1 MIAHVDLGSFFIAV
15 ERARKP
21 ELIGRAIVIGG
32 RPGSGGLVAA
42 ASREA
47 RRAGVRPGML
57 LAQASVR
64 CPDAVFL
71 GGAVD
76 AYLAASAR
84 VDEVLRRES
93 VDIEWVS
100 IDEAYIGIPHTLRP
114 GSSGKGT
121 PANASA
127 DIAAIERI
135 QKALQAMGLDAAC
148 GLARTKVVA
157 RIASQLARPRGV
169 VHVLEGYEARF
180 LAPLKIELLP
190 GVDPVLGRK
199 LRAAGIRRLGQLAK
213 LSETQ
218 LSLLAGR
225 SGATLARQAAG
236 IDLTRVLRT
245 ALPHAPLDDYE
256 LPTPTADPEVL
267 RALVGAR
274 AEHLGRQLRAH
285 GVVARSITLR
295 IRYADGRVDSRTAAL
310 AQPSALDE
318 PLSAVACELLIKMS
332 RPERLVRAVNVTCPG
347 LLSAAGDPALFA
359 V

>member
-15 ERARKP
+15 ERARRP
-21 ELIGRAIVIGG
+21 ELVGQPVVIGG
-32 RPGSGGLVAA
+32 RPGSGGVVAA

-64 CPDAVFL
+64 CPDAIFL

-93 VDIEWVS
+93 ADIEWVS
-100 IDEAYIGIPHTLRP
+100 IDEAFMALSRA
-114 GSSGKGT
+114 SS
-121 PANASA
+121 ASA
-127 DIAAIERI
+127 GIAAIERI
-135 QKALQAMGLDAAC
+135 QGALQAMGLDAAC
-148 GLARTKVVA
+148 GLARSKVVA

-190 GVDPVLGRK
+190 GVDAALGRK

-213 LSETQ
+213 LSEAQ
-218 LSLLAGR
+218 LALLTGR
-225 SGATLARQAAG
+225 PAAALTRHAAG
-236 IDLTRVLRT
+236 IDFTRVRPT
-245 ALPHAPLDDYE
+245 ALLHAPLDDYE
-256 LPTPTADPEVL
+256 LPTPTADAEAL
-267 RALVGAR
+267 RLVVRAR

-285 GVVARSITLR
+285 GMFARSITLR
-295 IRYADGRVDSRTAAL
+295 LRHVDGRVESRTAAL

-318 PLSAVACELLIKMS
+318 PLAAVACELLDKRS
-332 RPERLVRAVNVTCPG
+332 RPDRPVRSVNVTCPG
-347 LLSAAGDPALFA
+347 LLRAGGDPALFA

>member
-1 MIAHVDLGSFFIAV
+1 MISHVDLGSFFIAV
-15 ERARKP
+15 ERARTP
-21 ELIGRAIVIGG
+21 ELVGRAIVIGG
-32 RPGSGGLVAA
+32 RPGSGGVVAA

-93 VDIEWVS
+93 AEIEWVS
-100 IDEAYIGIPHTLRP
+100 IDEAYIVLRR
-114 GSSGKGT
+114 SSGHAL
-121 PANASA
+121 PNAA
-127 DIAAIERI
+127 DEIAALERI
-135 QKALQAMGLDAAC
+135 QTAVQGMGLDAAC
-148 GLARTKVVA
+148 GLARSKVVA

-190 GVDPVLGRK
+190 GLDPALGRK

-213 LSETQ
+213 LSDGQ
-218 LSLLAGR
+218 MSLLAGR
-225 SGATLARQAAG
+225 SGVALARHAAG
-236 IDLTRVLRT
+236 IDLTRVRPT
-245 ALPHAPLDDYE
+245 ALPHAPIDDYE
-256 LPTPTADPEVL
+256 LAVPTADQEVL
-267 RALVGAR
+267 RAVVRAR
-274 AEHLGRQLRAH
+274 AEHLARQLRAH
-285 GVVARSITLR
+285 GVFARSITLR
-295 IRYADGRVDSRTAAL
+295 IRHADGRVESRTAAL
-310 AQPSALDE
+310 TEASALDE
-318 PLSAVACELLIKMS
+318 PLIFVACELLTRMS
-332 RPERLVRAVNVTCPG
+332 RPERLVRAINLTCPG

>member
-1 MIAHVDLGSFFIAV
+1 MIAHVDLESFFIAV
-15 ERARKP
+15 ERARNP
-21 ELIGRAIVIGG
+21 ELIGRPVVIGG
-32 RPGSGGLVAA
+32 RPGSGGVVAA

-47 RRAGVRPGML
+47 RRAGVRAGMP
-57 LAQASVR
+57 LAHASVR
-64 CPDAVFL
+64 CSDAVFL

-84 VDEVLRRES
+84 VDEVLRRETA
-93 VDIEWVS
+93 DIEWVS
-100 IDEAYIGIPHTLRP
+100 IDEAYLLLQHA
-114 GSSGKGT
+114 T
-121 PANASA
+121 PSNAAS

-135 QKALQAMGLDAAC
+135 QAALQAMGLDAAC
-148 GLARTKVVA
+148 GLARSKVVA

-190 GVDPVLGRK
+190 DLDPALARK

-218 LSLLAGR
+218 LALLAGR
-225 SGATLARQAAG
+225 SGATLARHAGG
-236 IDLTRVLRT
+236 IDLTRIRRT

-256 LPTPTADPEVL
+256 LPSPTADPDVL
-267 RALVGAR
+267 RTLVRAR

-285 GVVARSITLR
+285 GVFARSITLR
-295 IRYADGRVDSRTAAL
+295 IRHADGRVDSRTAAL

-318 PLSAVACELLIKMS
+318 ALNAVACDLLERMS

-347 LLSAAGDPALFA
+347 LLSAVGDPALFA

>member
-15 ERARKP
+15 ERARRP
-21 ELIGRAIVIGG
+21 ELIGRAVVIGG
-32 RPGSGGLVAA
+32 QPGSGGVVAA

-47 RRAGVRPGML
+47 RRAGIRAGMP
-57 LAQASVR
+57 LAHASMR

-84 VDEVLRRES
+84 VDEVFRRES
-93 VDIEWVS
+93 ADIEWVS
-100 IDEAYIGIPHTLRP
+100 IDEAYIGMATPSNALRP
-114 GSSGKGT
+114 SSGQ
-121 PANASA
+121 ASRA
-127 DIAAIERI
+127 IAAIERI
-135 QKALQAMGLDAAC
+135 QAALQDMGLDAAC
-148 GLARTKVVA
+148 GLARSKVVA

-190 GVDPVLGRK
+190 GVDSSLGRK

-213 LSETQ
+213 VSEAQ
-218 LSLLAGR
+218 LALLAGR
-225 SGATLARQAAG
+225 PAGVLARRAAG
-236 IDLTRVLRT
+236 IDLTRVRPT
-245 ALPHAPLDDYE
+245 ALPHAPLDDHE
-256 LPTPTADPEVL
+256 LPAPTADPDVL
-267 RALVGAR
+267 RAVVRAR

-285 GVVARSITLR
+285 GAFARSITLR
-295 IRYADGRVDSRTAAL
+295 IRHADGRVESRTAAL
-310 AQPSALDE
+310 VQPSALDE
-318 PLSAVACELLIKMS
+318 PLTAVACELLTKMT

-347 LLSAAGDPALFA
+347 LLSGAGDPALFA

>member
-1 MIAHVDLGSFFIAV
+1 MIAHVDLGSFFVAV

-21 ELIGRAIVIGG
+21 ELIGRPVVIGG
-32 RPGSGGLVAA
+32 RPESGGVVAA

-71 GGAVD
+71 GGAVG
-76 AYLAASAR
+76 AFLAASAR

-93 VDIEWVS
+93 ADIEWVS
-100 IDEAYIGIPHTLRP
+100 IDEAYIDMPRR
-114 GSSGKGT
+114 T
-121 PANASA
+121 PPNAVS

-135 QKALQAMGLDAAC
+135 QTALQGMGLDAAC
-148 GLARTKVVA
+148 GLARSKVVA
-157 RIASQLARPRGV
+157 KIASQLARPRGI

-190 GVDPVLGRK
+190 GVDPALGRK

-213 LSETQ
+213 LSDAQ

-225 SGATLARQAAG
+225 SGAALARHAAG
-236 IDLTRVLRT
+236 IDVTRVRRT

-256 LPTPTADPEVL
+256 LPAPTADPEML
-267 RALVGAR
+267 RAIVRAR
-274 AEHLGRQLRAH
+274 AEHLGRQLRAR
-285 GVVARSITLR
+285 GAFARSVTLR
-295 IRYADGRVDSRTAAL
+295 IRHADGRVECRTAAL

-318 PLSAVACELLIKMS
+318 PLSAVACDLLAKMS
-332 RPERLVRAVNVTCPG
+332 RPERPVRAVNVTCPG
-347 LLSAAGDPALFA
+347 LLAGAGDPALFA

>member
-15 ERARKP
+15 ERARTP
-21 ELIGRAIVIGG
+21 DLAGRAVVIGG
-32 RPGSGGLVAA
+32 RPGSGGVVAA

-84 VDEVLRRES
+84 VDAVLRRES
-93 VDIEWVS
+93 ADIEWVS
-100 IDEAYIGIPHTLRP
+100 IDEAFMAM
-114 GSSGKGT
+114 SQT
-121 PANASA
+121 PPNAA
-127 DIAAIERI
+127 RDIAALERI
-135 QKALQAMGLDAAC
+135 QAALQDMGLDAAC
-148 GLARTKVVA
+148 GLARSKVVA

-190 GVDPVLGRK
+190 GVDPELGRR

-213 LSETQ
+213 LSEAE
-218 LSLLAGR
+218 LSVLAGR
-225 SGATLARQAAG
+225 SGAALARHAAG
-236 IDLTRVLRT
+236 IDRSGVRRT
-245 ALPHAPLDDYE
+245 ALPHAPLDDQE
-256 LPTPTADPEVL
+256 LAAPTSDAEVL
-267 RALVGAR
+267 RAIVRTR

-285 GVVARSITLR
+285 GAFARSITLR
-295 IRYADGRVDSRTAAL
+295 IRYGDGRIESRTAAL

-318 PLSAVACELLIKMS
+318 PLIAVACELLARMS
-332 RPERLVRAVNVTCPG
+332 RPERLVRAVTVTCPG
-347 LLSAAGDPALFA
+347 LVSASGDPALFA

>member
-21 ELIGRAIVIGG
+21 ELIGRPLVIGG
-32 RPGSGGLVAA
+32 RPGSGGVVAA

-47 RRAGVRPGML
+47 RRTGIRPGML
-57 LAQASVR
+57 LAQASIL

-93 VDIEWVS
+93 SDIEWVS
-100 IDEAYIGIPHTLRP
+100 IDEAYIALRH
-114 GSSGKGT
+114 GSGQGVPRTT
-121 PANASA
+121 PASA
-127 DIAAIERI
+127 VSDIAAIERI
-135 QKALQAMGLDAAC
+135 QTALQGMGLDAAC
-148 GLARTKVVA
+148 GLARSKVVA

-169 VHVLEGYEARF
+169 VHVLDGYEARF

-190 GVDPVLGRK
+190 GVDPALGRK

-213 LSETQ
+213 LSEAQ
-218 LSLLAGR
+218 LAVFAGR
-225 SGATLARQAAG
+225 SASVLARHAAG
-236 IDLTRVLRT
+236 IDLTGVRPT
-245 ALPHAPLDDYE
+245 ALLHAPLDDYE
-256 LPTPTADPEVL
+256 LPSPTADPETL
-267 RALVGAR
+267 AALVRAR
-274 AEHLGRQLRAH
+274 AEHLARQLRAH
-285 GVVARSITLR
+285 GAFARSITVRLR
-295 IRYADGRVDSRTAAL
+295 YVDGRVESRTAAL

-318 PLSAVACELLIKMS
+318 PLSGVACELLARMS
-332 RPERLVRAVNVTCPG
+332 RPERLVRAVHVTCPG
-347 LLSAAGDPALFA
+347 LLAAGGDPALFA

>member
-21 ELIGRAIVIGG
+21 ELIGRAVVIGG
-32 RPGSGGLVAA
+32 RPGSGGVVAA

-93 VDIEWVS
+93 ADIEWVS
-100 IDEAYIGIPHTLRP
+100 IDEAYIGIPHSLRP
-114 GSSGKGT
+114 GSGEGT

-135 QKALQAMGLDAAC
+135 QQALQALGLDAAC

-267 RALVGAR
+267 RALVRAR

-285 GVVARSITLR
+285 GVFARSITLR
-295 IRYADGRVDSRTAAL
+295 IRYADGRVESRTAAL

-318 PLSAVACELLIKMS
+318 PLSAVAWELLTKMS

>member
-1 MIAHVDLGSFFIAV
+1 
-15 ERARKP
+15 
-21 ELIGRAIVIGG
+21 LIGRAVVIGG
-32 RPGSGGLVAA
+32 RPESGGVVAA

-47 RRAGVRPGML
+47 RRAGVRPGMP
-57 LAQASVR
+57 LAQAAAR
-64 CPDAVFL
+64 CPDAAFL

-93 VDIEWVS
+93 AEIEWLS
-100 IDEAYIGIPHTLRP
+100 IDEAYVALRHSSGQALRP
-114 GSSGKGT
+114 SSGQALRQASGEGLPHGT
-121 PANASA
+121 PPDART

-135 QKALQAMGLDAAC
+135 QAALQEMGLDAAC
-148 GLARTKVVA
+148 GLARSKVVA

-190 GVDPVLGRK
+190 GIDPALARK

-213 LSETQ
+213 LSDTQ
-218 LSLLAGR
+218 LSVLAGR
-225 SGATLARQAAG
+225 SGATLARHAAG
-236 IDLTRVLRT
+236 IDATRVRPT
-245 ALPHAPLDDYE
+245 GLPHAPLDDYE
-256 LPTPTADPEVL
+256 LPVPTADPEVL
-267 RALVGAR
+267 RAIVRAR

-285 GVVARSITLR
+285 GAFARSITLR
-295 IRYADGRVDSRTAAL
+295 VRHADGRVESRTAAL
-310 AQPSALDE
+310 TQPSALDE
-318 PLSAVACELLIKMS
+318 PLTAVACDLLARMS

-347 LLSAAGDPALFA
+347 PLASKGDPALFA